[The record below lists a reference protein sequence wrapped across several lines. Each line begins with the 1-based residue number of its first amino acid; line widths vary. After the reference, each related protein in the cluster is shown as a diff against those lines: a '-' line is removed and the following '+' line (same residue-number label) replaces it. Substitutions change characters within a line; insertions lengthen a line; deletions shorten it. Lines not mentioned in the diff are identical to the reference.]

1 MIFLLPRANHRVVAT
16 LVSAV
21 DWREQPLTKTAR
33 PDRFVSLLEEN
44 RKIVYKVASS
54 YSRNPADR
62 EDLAQEITV
71 QLWRSFARYD
81 ERYRFST
88 WMYRVAL
95 NVAISFYRSEIR
107 RSRAEVSAED
117 AVLEVA
123 SLASE
128 PTEMDEDIR
137 LLRQLIEQLDELDRA
152 VMILYLDGNRYSMIA
167 EILGISET
175 NVGTKINRIKQRLRR
190 DLSQAL

>member
-1 MIFLLPRANHRVVAT
+1 MIFRLPRANHRVVAT

-21 DWREQPLTKTAR
+21 DRREATLTKTAT
-33 PDRFVSLLEEN
+33 PDQFVSLLEQN
-44 RKIVYKVASS
+44 RRIVYKVAAT

-62 EDLAQEITV
+62 EDLAQEIVV

-81 ERYRFST
+81 EGYRFST

-95 NVAISFYRSEIR
+95 NVAISFYRRESR
-107 RSRAEVSAED
+107 RSRSEVSAED
-117 AVLEVA
+117 AVQEVA

-128 PTEMDEDIR
+128 PAEVDDDIR

-152 VMILYLDGNRYSMIA
+152 VMILYLDDNPYSMIA

-190 DLSQAL
+190 DLWQAL

>member
-1 MIFLLPRANHRVVAT
+1 MIFRLPRANHRVMAT

-21 DWREQPLTKTAR
+21 DRREEPLTKTAT
-33 PDRFVSLLEEN
+33 PDKFVSLLEQN
-44 RKIVYKVASS
+44 RKIVYKVAAT

-62 EDLAQEITV
+62 EDLAQEIVV

-81 ERYRFST
+81 EGYRFST

-95 NVAISFYRSEIR
+95 NVAISFYRRESR

-117 AVLEVA
+117 AVQEVA

-128 PTEMDEDIR
+128 PAEVDDDIR

-152 VMILYLDGNRYSMIA
+152 VMILYLDDNPYSLIA
-167 EILGISET
+167 EVLGISET

>member
-1 MIFLLPRANHRVVAT
+1 VIFQLPRANHRVVAT

-21 DWREQPLTKTAR
+21 DRREEPLTKIAT
-33 PDRFVSLLEEN
+33 PDKFVSLLEQN
-44 RKIVYKVASS
+44 KKIVYKVAAT

-62 EDLAQEITV
+62 EDLAQEIVV

-81 ERYRFST
+81 EGYRFST

-95 NVAISFYRSEIR
+95 NVAISFYRRESR

-117 AVLEVA
+117 AVKEVA

-128 PTEMDEDIR
+128 PAEVDDDIR

-152 VMILYLDGNRYSMIA
+152 VMILYLDDNPYSMIA

-190 DLSQAL
+190 DLSLAL